1 MRLQPFSS
9 KNLRY
14 FSRIS
19 AVVMYFILVN
29 SPFHLVRGPHRLP
42 FRLFARTRAGGALF
56 PFMKPPGRQNR
67 AAATHMRRIV

>member
-29 SPFHLVRGPHRLP
+29 SPFHLVRGRIGSHSV
-42 FRLFARTRAGGALF
+42 FSHAHARAVRCFLS
-56 PFMKPPGRQNR
+56 
-67 AAATHMRRIV
+67 